1 MLAMPEDT
9 EELALTL
16 NGKNR
21 KIKKEDFIIS
31 MRASGLNDK
40 VIENIFAKF
49 IKAKDNW
56 FEFIAMSFLP
66 DHMKDRVKVL
76 ITEKIEMLQGN

>member
-16 NGKNR
+16 NGKKR

-40 VIENIFAKF
+40 VIENILSKF

-56 FEFIAMSFLP
+56 FEFIDMSFLP
-66 DHMKDRVKVL
+66 DCMKDRFNVQ
-76 ITEKIEMLQGN
+76 IIEKLEMLQGN